1 MWKSPSWVHGL
12 GFGIALNFIVCSDAI
27 ASVDI
32 SGVGKYATLGQHS
45 LLLAGDR
52 RHYDDGD
59 DDDEVYE
66 PTPYGYA
73 PPPRAYGYAPP
84 PAPYV
89 DAPAY
94 ELLPPPPPANC
105 GEYHYWN
112 GEYCADAR
120 YNPPYVGP
128 RW

>member
-1 MWKSPSWVHGL
+1 MWKSPSWVHAL
-12 GFGIALNFIVCSDAI
+12 GFGIALSFNVYTEAI
-27 ASVDI
+27 ASAAI
-32 SGVGKYATLGQHS
+32 SGVGKNATLGQHS

-52 RHYDDGD
+52 RHYDDDGY
-59 DDDEVYE
+59 VYE
-66 PTPYGYA
+66 PAPYGYA
-73 PPPRAYGYAPP
+73 PSPRAYRYAPP

-120 YNPPYVGP
+120 YNPPYVSP